1 MPRGRQGRGVGSGPS
16 DRQADLAHPGTKGSN
31 IRRRER
37 LSAAP
42 APEPANYG
50 ASYENSSGRE
60 SILSRYCYSL
70 LRLAVNASDL
80 PQRSSNPCTWFRIT
94 PIFRFHCTRARVSR
108 RPPLFRP
115 GNIAVLPLAGLPA
128 IRQPL
133 RIPVIALASAGRA
146 RPFMGWLRC
155 SWKCRSNASPHG
167 PPILRR
173 RFHHHFT
180 DLLICSQA
188 AKAVISFRVVPN
200 SRFSYCGC
208 PSCSRRITTANIFLC
223 TSMPATR
230 RYTVP
235 YVLLVIARRRTGIVM
250 GGCPAAFHCR
260 RTRSVRS
267 GPPCIMLPAVP
278 LRQQPPAVK

>member
-180 DLLICSQA
+180 DLLMLQ
-188 AKAVISFRVVPN
+188 P
-200 SRFSYCGC
+200 SRQ
-208 PSCSRRITTANIFLC
+208 SRDLFPGRAEFPLLVLRL
-223 TSMPATR
+223 P
-230 RYTVP
+230 
-235 YVLLVIARRRTGIVM
+235 VLLPANHYRQHLPMHIHASHATIYCSI
-250 GGCPAAFHCR
+250 CPPGDRAAEDR
-260 RTRSVRS
+260 YRYGWLSGRLSLPQEQIDPIRPAVR
-267 GPPCIMLPAVP
+267 IMLPAVA
-278 LRQQPPAVK
+278 LHQQLPR